1 MFRRGASLADLAE
14 EFKITPQRVGQV
26 VAAFHPEGGEDDDRA
41 LFRGC
46 LWRLYDEVEGIL
58 QDPGF
63 KMSPNGGPARGPD
76 GEPALD
82 TNAKIQAG
90 DLQLKV
96 ITELRRLDA
105 RDRPQQR
112 NLSVTVD
119 VARQQ
124 ADTHLA
130 AIAAKREE
138 ERREMEALRRKAS
151 VIPGEVVKELEPGAD
166 RSP

>member
-26 VAAFHPEGGEDDDRA
+26 VAAFHPEGDEDDDRA

-58 QDPGF
+58 QDPGY

-82 TNAKIQAG
+82 TNTKIQAG

-96 ITELRRLDA
+96 ITELRKLDA
-105 RDRPQQR
+105 RDRPVVR
-112 NLSVTVD
+112 KFKLEMTE
-119 VARQQ
+119 AERQKNEAVQ
-124 ADTHLA
+124 V
-130 AIAAKREE
+130 R
-138 ERREMEALRRKAS
+138 RREMLEIAARAGQPAVVS
-151 VIPGEVVKELEPGAD
+151 GEIVRPEIEG
-166 RSP
+166 